1 MVLLSTTH
9 ILKSQSQVG
18 IRAGRSRSGFRL
30 VCPLALVAIV
40 RGCPPLFVTV
50 NHRLQLFTAIKHYP
64 KLPTV
69 TVHKTVAVC
78 HCSPPSATVRRRPPS
93 PATSVF
99 AGDHW
104 IWSASP
110 SDSQPHRCR
119 NQPPVDAPPRAASLS
134 AANRRVQPTRRL
146 LLLGTSR
153 RHLRSSRRSLLLL
166 FQPSKLRFSEVQ
178 TSPLRTSPS
187 VV

>member
-1 MVLLSTTH
+1 MVLESTTH

-78 HCSPPSATVRRRPPS
+78 HCSAAVRHCSPPAAVSDHLSFRRRPLDLERLSERQPTPPVPEPASRRRAATRRFSLRCEQARAAHAPPSA
-93 PATSVF
+93 A
-99 AGDHW
+99 
-104 IWSASP
+104 
-110 SDSQPHRCR
+110 R
-119 NQPPVDAPPRAASLS
+119 NLTAPP
-134 AANRRVQPTRRL
+134 P
-146 LLLGTSR
+146 
-153 RHLRSSRRSLLLL
+153 
-166 FQPSKLRFSEVQ
+166 
-178 TSPLRTSPS
+178 
-187 VV
+187 